1 MPQVW
6 DDQKDLLRAFNDNG
20 VEYLV
25 VGGHA
30 VSHHTEPRTTKDLDL
45 LIRNSE
51 PNSHAVYRAL
61 AEFGTPLGKI
71 SPQDFREPDAIFQ
84 VGVEPSRIDIFQ
96 SISGVNTEEAWERR
110 VPAEITED
118 RIPTYFISAGDLLA
132 AKLAAGRPQDLADA
146 AKITATQRALEKQQ
160 LQRSKTE
167 QDKTD

>member
-30 VSHHTEPRTTKDLDL
+30 VSHHAEPRTTKDLDL

-51 PNSHAVYRAL
+51 PNSRAVYRAL
-61 AEFGTPLGKI
+61 AEFGAPLGEI
-71 SPQDFREPDAIFQ
+71 SPQNFREPDAIFQ

-110 VPAEITED
+110 VPAEIRKIASPRNSSLPVTCLQQSW
-118 RIPTYFISAGDLLA
+118 RQ
-132 AKLAAGRPQDLADA
+132 AGRR
-146 AKITATQRALEKQQ
+146 IWRM
-160 LQRSKTE
+160 LQRS
-167 QDKTD
+167 QQHNAL

>member
-61 AEFGTPLGKI
+61 AELGAPLGEI

-84 VGVEPSRIDIFQ
+84 VGVEPSRIIIQ
-96 SISGVNTEEAWERR
+96 SI
-110 VPAEITED
+110 
-118 RIPTYFISAGDLLA
+118 
-132 AKLAAGRPQDLADA
+132 
-146 AKITATQRALEKQQ
+146 
-160 LQRSKTE
+160 
-167 QDKTD
+167 